1 MTGQPT
7 SWARAIA
14 GGLAVA
20 CLLAIPQAGAQERTV
35 RIVVGYPAGAAA
47 DGIARMLA
55 ERMRGSL
62 GATVIVENRTGAA
75 GRLAPEH
82 VKSAPADGSTLLFTP
97 LANVVAHPH
106 VYPKLRYDAFA
117 DFAPVAHVANFQLAF
132 AVGAQVP
139 AASLKEYV
147 ALVRSDPKQGNYA
160 SAAAGSLP
168 HFFGVMFGR
177 AAGIELTHVPYKGTA
192 PALNDLAGGQ
202 IAAFSGTEVD
212 VAPLAKANRIRVL
225 ATSGAKRSAQ
235 SPDVPTF
242 REQGYDIEGTAW
254 YAMYAPAGTPKATI
268 DRIAS
273 AVTEA
278 VRSPEVRA
286 KLEPM
291 GLEPTGFGPAELARI
306 HKADYDRWGPVIR
319 ASGFKPED

>member
-1 MTGQPT
+1 MQPT
-7 SWARAIA
+7 SSLRAVL
-14 GGLAVA
+14 GVLAVVCVCA
-20 CLLAIPQAGAQERTV
+20 TLRADAQERTV

-55 ERMRGSL
+55 ERMRASL

-82 VKSAPADGSTLLFTP
+82 VKSAPPDGSTLLFTP
-97 LANVVAHPH
+97 LANVVTHPH

-117 DFAPVAHVANFQLAF
+117 DLVPVAHVANFQLAF

-139 AASLKEYV
+139 AKSLKEYV
-147 ALVRSDPKQGNYA
+147 ALVKSDPKQGNYA

-177 AAGIELTHVPYKGTA
+177 AAGLELTHVPYKGTA

-212 VAPLAKANRIRVL
+212 VAPLAKADRIRVL
-225 ATSGAKRSAQ
+225 ATSGAKRSVQ
-235 SPDVPTF
+235 LPDVPTF
-242 REQGYDIEGTAW
+242 REQGYDIEGSAW

-268 DRIAS
+268 DRIAM
-273 AVTEA
+273 AVSEA

-306 HKADYDRWGPVIR
+306 HRADYDRWGPVIR
-319 ASGFKPED
+319 ASGFRPED